1 MEILRIRDLT
11 DEFVG
16 ENFAMCESFLL
27 PVPVTYPLHPFWIS
41 SWDGCC
47 LLLDRTMGRIG
58 RIGRMIMGQ
67 EDEGTNLWET
77 MGLWDGSTH
86 PGVECATF

>member
-1 MEILRIRDLT
+1 
-11 DEFVG
+11 
-16 ENFAMCESFLL
+16 
-27 PVPVTYPLHPFWIS
+27 
-41 SWDGCC
+41 
-47 LLLDRTMGRIG
+47 MGRIG